1 MMLEWRVH
9 GYHWSKG
16 IVHSSRVKNRT
27 LFSLFGLV
35 PIIFLLFIMLAAC
48 GGSSPSTSGPSVSAI
63 DNVYSPKEL
72 HIKPGEMVT
81 LINNGQASHT
91 VTADDNSFDSGLF
104 GPGAQYSHKFMNPG
118 RYSYYCTLHG
128 GPGGSGMAGV
138 IIVDPSSSNT
148 ALAETKLQPTAAPH
162 AILRVPEEYS

>member
-81 LINNGQASHT
+81 WINNGQASHT
-91 VTADDNSFDSGLF
+91 VT
-104 GPGAQYSHKFMNPG
+104 
-118 RYSYYCTLHG
+118 
-128 GPGGSGMAGV
+128 
-138 IIVDPSSSNT
+138 
-148 ALAETKLQPTAAPH
+148 
-162 AILRVPEEYS
+162 